1 MSITISYLLPLFR
14 RWSICSHL
22 RFKWKPGSSAC
33 SLSSVKQFSWCWQQ
47 PPDHSAAPWP
57 EHPRQHLQR
66 SDASFITRALAR
78 RHSAWSSCAVSGSR
92 SPWQWQRHPNN
103 SWGPAP
109 KTVLVR
115 RLLFPLWPDAL
126 MHPSVR
132 ASIAPV
138 PRKRTWFLMSETLNF
153 GLLWCSDSEKKIKAA
168 QNWGSS

>member
-14 RWSICSHL
+14 RWSFCGHL

-57 EHPRQHLQR
+57 EHPGQHLQR

-92 SPWQWQRHPNN
+92 PPWQWQWQRHPNN

-109 KTVLVR
+109 ETVLVR

-126 MHPSVR
+126 TLPSVG
-132 ASIAPV
+132 ASIV
-138 PRKRTWFLMSETLNF
+138 RLRGS
-153 GLLWCSDSEKKIKAA
+153 GLGFWCLKLWILDCYGVLILKKK
-168 QNWGSS
+168 